1 MQRSACTLLVTACL
15 AVGLAACSDEPQRPR
30 KQQMVKLLPD
40 TPPPPPPPPKAE
52 NRPPPKPD
60 DKPQPQEAP
69 KPVDAPAAAALK
81 SDEAAGD
88 GPGSGLTAGAVTRD
102 YVDQKLGQGTSIGG
116 APAENPAARLAA
128 QTYANTATRALH
140 EFLARD
146 RDVKQRDYQV
156 RVDLWLTPT
165 GALQRAELVG
175 SSGDADTDRALRAA
189 LDRFP
194 GAASPLPAR
203 MALPMRL
210 LVTNRMMG

>member
-1 MQRSACTLLVTACL
+1 MRAQAILLVVL
-15 AVGLAACSDEPQRPR
+15 AASLVACSDEPQRPR

-40 TPPPPPPPPKAE
+40 TPPPPPPPPKPE
-52 NRPPPKPD
+52 DRPPPKPE
-60 DKPQPQEAP
+60 DKPQPQDAP

-102 YVDQKLGQGTSIGG
+102 YAGEKPGQATTIGG
-116 APAENPAARLAA
+116 APAENPATRLAA
-128 QTYANTATRALH
+128 QTYANAATRALH

-156 RVDLWLTPT
+156 RVDLWLTPA
-165 GALQRAELVG
+165 GSLQRAELVG
-175 SSGDADTDRALRAA
+175 SSGDPETDRALRAA

-194 GAASPLPAR
+194 GAAVPLPPR
-203 MALPMRL
+203 MVLPMRL

>member
-1 MQRSACTLLVTACL
+1 MVAATAL
-15 AVGLAACSDEPQRPR
+15 LAACGEEPQRAR

-40 TPPPPPPPPKAE
+40 TPPPPPPPPKPE
-52 NRPPPKPD
+52 DKPPPPKPD
-60 DKPQPQEAP
+60 DKPPPVEAP
-69 KPVDAPAAAALK
+69 KPVEAPAPAALK

-88 GPGSGLTAGAVTRD
+88 GPGGPMMAAPVTRD
-102 YVDQKLGQGTSIGG
+102 YTDQKIGQGTTIGG
-116 APAENPAARLAA
+116 NGTADNNAAARLAA
-128 QTYANTATRALH
+128 NTYASAATRALH

-146 RDVKQRDYQV
+146 REVKKRDYQV
-156 RVDLWLTPT
+156 RIDLWLTPA

-194 GAASPLPAR
+194 GASSPPPAR
-203 MALPMRL
+203 MPLPMRL

>member
-1 MQRSACTLLVTACL
+1 MRIQAVLLVVL
-15 AVGLAACSDEPQRPR
+15 AAGLAACGDEPQRPR
-30 KQQMVKLLPD
+30 KPQMVKLLPD
-40 TPPPPPPPPKAE
+40 TPPPPPPPPKPE
-52 NRPPPKPD
+52 DRPPPKPE
-60 DKPQPQEAP
+60 DKPQPQDVP
-69 KPVDAPAAAALK
+69 KPVEAPAAAALK

-88 GPGSGLTAGAVTRD
+88 GPGNGLTAGAVTRE
-102 YVDQKLGQGTSIGG
+102 YAGEKPGAGTTIGGG
-116 APAENPAARLAA
+116 APPENPAARLAA
-128 QTYANTATRALH
+128 QTYAHAATRALH

-156 RVDLWLTPT
+156 RVDLWLTPA

-194 GAASPLPAR
+194 GAAAPLPAR
-203 MALPMRL
+203 MVLPMRL

>member
-1 MQRSACTLLVTACL
+1 MRTQAALLV
-15 AVGLAACSDEPQRPR
+15 VLAASLVACGDEPQRPR

-40 TPPPPPPPPKAE
+40 APPPPPPPPKPE
-52 NRPPPKPD
+52 DRPPPKPE
-60 DKPQPQEAP
+60 DKPQPQDVP
-69 KPVDAPAAAALK
+69 KPVEAPAAAALK
-81 SDEAAGD
+81 SDEVAGD
-88 GPGSGLTAGAVTRD
+88 GPGNGLVAGAVTQD
-102 YVDQKLGQGTSIGG
+102 YAGQKPGAGTTIGGG

-128 QTYANTATRALH
+128 QTYANAATRALH

-156 RVDLWLTPT
+156 RVDLWLTPA

-194 GAASPLPAR
+194 GATAPLPAR
-203 MALPMRL
+203 MVQPMRL